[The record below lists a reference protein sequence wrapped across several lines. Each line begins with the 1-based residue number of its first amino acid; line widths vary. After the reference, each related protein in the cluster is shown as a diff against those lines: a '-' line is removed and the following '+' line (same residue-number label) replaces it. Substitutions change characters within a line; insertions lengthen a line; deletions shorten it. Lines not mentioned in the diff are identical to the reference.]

1 MLSTEDRVEIYETLA
16 LHAHLSDTD
25 DLDRLDE
32 LFTPDAVYDMSA
44 AGLGVFAGIDTLR
57 AAAAQMS
64 QSGHAPVAHHL
75 TNVVVTSSGADA
87 ATARSKCLMIMSD
100 GAVQSVTY
108 DDTLRRLTGG
118 WRISHR
124 VITPPLRSVGGG
136 SHRPA
141 TADERTPEHAG
152 NAS

>member
-1 MLSTEDRVEIYETLA
+1 MLSTEDRIEINEILA
-16 LHAHLSDTD
+16 LHAHLADTD
-25 DLDRLDE
+25 DLGRLDE

-44 AGLGVFAGIDTLR
+44 AGLGVFAGVDTLR

-64 QSGHAPVAHHL
+64 QTGHAPLAHHL
-75 TNVVVTSSGADA
+75 TNVVVTSSGTDT
-87 ATARSKCLMIMSD
+87 ATIRSKCLMIMSD

-108 DDTLRRLTGG
+108 DDTLRRLADG

-124 VITPPLRSVGGG
+124 VITPPKRVVGGG
-136 SHRPA
+136 PHRPA

-152 NAS
+152 TAS